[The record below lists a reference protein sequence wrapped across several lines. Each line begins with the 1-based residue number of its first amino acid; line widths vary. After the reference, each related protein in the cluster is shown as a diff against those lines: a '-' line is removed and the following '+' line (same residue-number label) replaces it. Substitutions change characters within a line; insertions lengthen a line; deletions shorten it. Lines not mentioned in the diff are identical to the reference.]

1 MHYLFLG
8 CSGRDFT
15 VDSNK
20 RSFIG
25 AALSRAWVPYVSGA
39 VVPHRAWVSLQCFW
53 QHAQRQMLSA
63 LVRTLVQTTT
73 CTSALA
79 AHVVSPSVR
88 VFMLCGRCARIPL
101 VHDNVKHKLL

>member
-1 MHYLFLG
+1 MWDSIHAQGDGSAPSLG
-8 CSGRDFT
+8 LVRM
-15 VDSNK
+15 
-20 RSFIG
+20 
-25 AALSRAWVPYVSGA
+25 
-39 VVPHRAWVSLQCFW
+39 FW
-53 QHAQRQMLSA
+53 QHAQVQMLRA

-101 VHDNVKHKLL
+101 VHDKVKHKLL